1 MSPRT
6 VEQNEEIRKESKHKI
21 MEAAFQL
28 IAVRG
33 YEATS
38 IAMIA
43 TEAGVSKGLLYNYFD
58 SKEDLVKELVYSI
71 VDLGDQDMIDLNS
84 EDPKEAMKSIFKWFF
99 YELRERLDHW
109 RLLTELTMKIEKFDF
124 VREIVLAKLNDYIG
138 MLEGLLKRMGY
149 KDPLGEARL
158 IAALF
163 DGIGVHALMLKDEY
177 PIDELERF
185 LIDKYCK

>member
-6 VEQNEEIRKESKHKI
+6 FAQNAEIRKESKHKI
-21 MEAAFQL
+21 MTAAFQL
-28 IAVRG
+28 IAKHG

-43 TEAGVSKGLLYNYFD
+43 SRAGVSKGLLYNYFA
-58 SKEDLVKELVYSI
+58 SKEELVRELVYSI
-71 VDLGDQDMIDLNS
+71 IDIGDERMADLEHD
-84 EDPKEAMKSIFKWFF
+84 EPKEALRKLFTWFF
-99 YELRERLDHW
+99 NEIRERLDHW

-124 VREIVLAKLNDYIG
+124 VQEIVVAQMTEYIKL
-138 MLEGLLKRMGY
+138 LEGLLAQLGY

-158 IAALF
+158 IAGLV
-163 DGIGVHALMLKDEY
+163 DGIGVQALMVHKNY